1 MVKNKCLESK
11 SLSVILFVFL
21 FLMYAV
27 VYMTKSMFSSALAII
42 VEEGFMTKSQTG
54 LITAT
59 FWLVYAPFQVVGGF
73 AADKYSPFK
82 LIMIGLIGAII
93 SNLII
98 YFNQNYYVMMA
109 AWIFNAMIQFGLWPS
124 VFRIVSTQLAKSV
137 RQAAVFWMLFSTS
150 IGLGMSM
157 LVASFVEDWRDN
169 FLLSAI
175 SLLIMMAIY
184 FVLNNFFDKKMVTE
198 ESVKKNSGVSQKQKT
213 PMFSLMMSSGF
224 VVFLI
229 VCLLRVAIDNGIKMM
244 TPVML
249 MESYKDLPAVIS
261 TRLSSVLV
269 IFSAVGTFVTGIV
282 KNKITKSEPKAQI
295 ILYGAS
301 LIPLM
306 LTCFI
311 GHIHY
316 LWVLIALSLTIV
328 LVHGAG
334 PFSQSF
340 AALHF
345 EKYGRIGTMS
355 GILNATASVG
365 NILASYIFAKMAE
378 VMPWEGVTLSWLVAI
393 GICAALCV
401 AVLPRWTRFTT
412 K

>member
-175 SLLIMMAIY
+175 SLLIMMAMY

-345 EKYGRIGTMS
+345 EKYGRIGTIS

-365 NILASYIFAKMAE
+365 NILASYIFARMAE
-378 VMPWEGVTLSWLVAI
+378 VMPWEGVTLSWLVVI

-401 AVLPRWTRFTT
+401 AVLQRWTRFTT